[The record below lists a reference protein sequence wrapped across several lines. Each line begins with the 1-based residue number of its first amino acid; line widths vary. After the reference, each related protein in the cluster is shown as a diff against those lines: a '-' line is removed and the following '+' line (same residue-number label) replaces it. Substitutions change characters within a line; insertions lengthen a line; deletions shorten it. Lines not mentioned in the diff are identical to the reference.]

1 MSFIKFGFGAIFEH
15 NGSLVEVQNRKCSN
29 DKNHQIVSGNFCPV
43 CGAEVKVKSKKERK
57 FVDYEIEELIDGIW
71 NQLDEK
77 FQDVFAYYIDS
88 TNERSKVIL
97 IVEEGFDDPFGFWFS
112 ADDDTNVFG
121 PDFNEFQQATTL
133 VAECFSVISQLID
146 RKHGEIHVTA
156 KITKSGD

>member
-1 MSFIKFGFGAIFEH
+1 MSFIKFGFGTTFEH
-15 NGSLVEVQNRKCSN
+15 KGSLEEVQNRKCSN
-29 DKNHQIVSGNFCPV
+29 NKAHQIVSGNFCPI
-43 CGAEVKVKSKKERK
+43 CGAEVEVNTKKERM

-77 FQDVFAYYIDS
+77 FQDIFAYYIVS
-88 TNERSKVIL
+88 TNEHSEVCL
-97 IVEEGFDDPFGFWFS
+97 VVEKFVDPSAGYWFS

-121 PDFNEFQQATTL
+121 HDFNEFQQATNL

-146 RKHGEIHVTA
+146 RKYGEIHITA